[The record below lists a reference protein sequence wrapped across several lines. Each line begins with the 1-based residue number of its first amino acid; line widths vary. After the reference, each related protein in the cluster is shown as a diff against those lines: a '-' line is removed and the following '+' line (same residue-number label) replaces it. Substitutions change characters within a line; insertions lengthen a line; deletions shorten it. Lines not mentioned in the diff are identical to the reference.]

1 MHEQLFDEWRNVT
14 ENAIKTVIK
23 YAEPVESAPGFSK
36 FVNWALTTRSSGY
49 GWLPVEWGGS
59 LGTATGA
66 EMLFNHIWHALYD
79 DGDISF
85 VTVND
90 APRIV
95 FVNQFD
101 LDFSDI
107 GKFLTQSDRMLA
119 ERRAKIGDET
129 AALVV
134 LNCSIAEFCDI
145 HDAYEEK
152 CVRRAFAFEAARWGV
167 EFAVKNASR
176 WSFWNPDWINTES
189 ERIEKYKTALLV
201 SNN

>member
-1 MHEQLFDEWRNVT
+1 MHEQLFNQWRNMT
-14 ENAIKTVIK
+14 EDAIKSVIK
-23 YAEPVESAPGFSK
+23 YTEPVESAPGFSE
-36 FVNWALTTRSSGY
+36 FVNWALATQSSGY

-59 LGTATGA
+59 LGSAAGA
-66 EMLFNHIWHALYD
+66 EMLFSHIWHALYD

-85 VTVND
+85 VVVND

-95 FVNQFD
+95 FVNRFD
-101 LDFSDI
+101 SDFSD
-107 GKFLTQSDRMLA
+107 KVLTQSDRMLA
-119 ERRAKIGDET
+119 ERRAKIGGET
-129 AALVV
+129 TPLVV
-134 LNCSIAEFCDI
+134 LDCSIAEFCAI

-189 ERIEKYKTALLV
+189 EQIEKNKAALLA